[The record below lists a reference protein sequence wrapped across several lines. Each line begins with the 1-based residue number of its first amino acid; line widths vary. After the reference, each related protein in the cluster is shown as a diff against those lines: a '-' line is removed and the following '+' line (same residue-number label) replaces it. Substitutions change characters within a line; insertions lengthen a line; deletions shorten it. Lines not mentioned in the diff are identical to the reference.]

1 MSDLLDT
8 LPDFDVKPYSHLL
21 HSLEKNDVTV
31 TDLITLDPVEIA
43 RKCPLP
49 LLDVRR
55 LASDVIEALQKDL
68 RMLPTNQ
75 STSSELLAPTS
86 DDKSSSNSIPL
97 QLRGQDMVFVKTLD
111 PALDKQLGGGFPVG
125 YVTEVVGERYAH
137 CPSNCFCLLTC

>member
-8 LPDFDVKPYSHLL
+8 LPDFDVRPYSHLL

-31 TDLITLDPVEIA
+31 TDLVTLDPVEIA

-55 LASDVIEALQKDL
+55 LVSDVIEALQKDL
-68 RMLPTNQ
+68 KMLPSKQ

-86 DDKSSSNSIPL
+86 DDKPSSNGV
-97 QLRGQDMVFVKTLD
+97 QLKRYGQNLTHVKTLD
-111 PALDKQLGGGFPVG
+111 PAVDNLLGGGFPTG
-125 YVTEVVGERYAH
+125 YVTEISGERYAQ
-137 CPSNCFCLLTC
+137 